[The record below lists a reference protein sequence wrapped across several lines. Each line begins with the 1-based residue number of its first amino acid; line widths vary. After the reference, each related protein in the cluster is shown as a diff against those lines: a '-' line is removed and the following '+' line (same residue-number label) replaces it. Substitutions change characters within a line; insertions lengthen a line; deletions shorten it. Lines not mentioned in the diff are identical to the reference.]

1 MKKNY
6 LSLALSM
13 SVLAV
18 PAFGQQAQPCAT
30 DEMHQHYKNMNPAVA
45 EYEKMLNDG
54 IEAYLAAKAH
64 SGHVAAKTTE
74 DGVHNDTD
82 YYDIPVV
89 VHIIH
94 NFGGEYVKDSAIYV
108 MMANL
113 NKFYNKQNDLSG
125 IIQTF
130 KPYIGNAKIRFHL
143 AARDPLG
150 QPTTGITRRF
160 SYLTNGGDDQAK
172 FDQWSPVNYFNI
184 WIENKIGSSP
194 TSGTTLAYSTFP
206 ASAEAFP
213 YSDGVITAYP
223 YIMDK
228 KTIEHEVG
236 HFFNL
241 LHVWSLNGLGPGEG
255 CGDDGVDD
263 TPPTKGHFSTCPLY
277 DSACATNNFK
287 IYARASGVADSLVNY
302 PDTANVQ
309 NVMDYSSCPHVMLTG
324 GQVWRMRAALN
335 SNIGGRNNLWDST
348 NLRITGA
355 LDAVPDLPPVT
366 DFTSK
371 ATTSAIPIT
380 LFTFPEVP
388 LYFTNK
394 SWRDTITKVKW
405 NFSNNALNATPE
417 YNTYTGIN
425 NAFANSF
432 KEVGWVD
439 ITLDATGNNSGTTS
453 TKYEKALF
461 VADYNGIDPLGY
473 VEDFNEG
480 GKREKW
486 PFFNYY
492 KNEFK
497 WQRANVGTYDNSC
510 MMYKGYDN
518 RTDINLYTGTPYGDY
533 DDLYSIPFDL
543 SKFTSGPCY
552 LYFSYSG
559 ASRSSQT
566 ANINDTLLIEYSVD
580 KQHTWNKLD
589 VMGKSTLC
597 NMGTV
602 PTEFAPAS
610 AGDWDTHGINLPAAA
625 RKSYVVFRFR
635 YKPGVN
641 MTTKLSTGN
650 NFYLDRVQI
659 APWAVDVNDPT
670 MGMVDVKIMPNPV
683 HGDAYVVVKDAYAAE
698 ADVTV
703 TDITG
708 KAVYRTKEAINGN
721 VARVVIPH
729 QAIATPGIYL
739 VQTLTGSQ
747 VNTQKLVVQ

>member
-13 SVLAV
+13 SVLAM
-18 PAFGQQAQPCAT
+18 PAFGQQTRPCAT
-30 DEMHQHYKNMNPAVA
+30 DEMHQHYKSMNPAVA

-64 SGHVAAKTTE
+64 SGHIAGKTTA
-74 DGVHNDTD
+74 DGAHNDTD

-125 IIQTF
+125 IIATF

-143 AARDPLG
+143 ATRDPLG
-150 QPTTGITRRF
+150 RPTTGITRRF

-228 KTIEHEVG
+228 KTMEHEVG

-255 CGDDGVDD
+255 CGDDAVDD

-277 DSACATNNFK
+277 DSACATNYFK
-287 IYARASGVADSLVNY
+287 IYTRASGVADSLVNY

-355 LDAVPDLPPVT
+355 LDPVPDLPPVT
-366 DFTSK
+366 EFTSK
-371 ATTSAIPIT
+371 ASPSAVPIT

-417 YNTYTGIN
+417 FNTYTGIN

-432 KEVGWVD
+432 KEVGWVN

-453 TKYEKALF
+453 TNYEKAVF

-497 WQRANVGTYDNSC
+497 WQQANVGTYDNAC

-559 ASRSSQT
+559 ASRSSLVG
-566 ANINDTLLIEYSVD
+566 NINDTLLIEYSVD

-589 VMGKSTLC
+589 VMGKNTLC

-602 PTEFAPAS
+602 PTEYVPAS
-610 AGDWDTHGINLPAAA
+610 AADWDTHGINLPAAA

-670 MGMVDVKIMPNPV
+670 MGNVDVKIMPYPTS
-683 HGDAYVVVKDAYAAE
+683 GDAYVVVKDAYAAQ
-698 ADVTV
+698 ADIVI

-708 KAVYRTKEAINGN
+708 KAVYKTTEAIKGN
-721 VARVVIPH
+721 VARVIIP
-729 QAIATPGIYL
+729 QQVIATPGIYL
-739 VQTLTGSQ
+739 VQTITGSQ